1 MSPALV
7 VGPPLVAGL
16 VLAIVAQRRGWAPP
30 LWAALA
36 LGAVLRVIAMVWAA
50 QDPSQ
55 PYDFAWDFTMAA
67 DEVLAGRNPTTHM
80 REGGWHFLPFLAYVL
95 AGQRE
100 LGDLLGLSW
109 NASGRILPVLADL
122 ALIPLVAKLAGER
135 GALRGFQY
143 ACVPLGVMV
152 SGIHGQFPPLTL
164 VFGVAA
170 LVVARTGRG
179 HWAGVLIGMSVSCTN
194 WSVLLV
200 PGVLLALPGTRERLK
215 ALAWTAAVPGLW
227 LLSSAVFLDT
237 PVTGLVDLARAIM
250 STRPVVGDWGWTAVV
265 LGGEQTVSPA
275 LGRIGTIVLVAALL
289 AAAWWWRGA
298 DPVDLTLVL
307 LLVFLIFTYRLGAQ
321 YLMWPVPYL
330 LARVRRPTWPL
341 ISLLSLWAAA
351 GYLRFQPLTGLTW
364 YEFHRWWALSSLLI
378 IPFLVA
384 ALPPRPGADRDGGTP
399 GVARGGVDQRKP
411 GQVSS

>member
-36 LGAVLRVIAMVWAA
+36 TGAVLRVVVMLWAA

-55 PYDFAWDFTMAA
+55 PYDFANDFSGAA
-67 DEVLAGRNPTTHM
+67 DEILAGRNPTTHM

-95 AGQRE
+95 AGQKE

-109 NASGRILPVLADL
+109 NMSGRIVPVLADL

-143 ACVPLGVMV
+143 ACVPIGIMV
-152 SGIHGQFPPLTL
+152 SSIHGQFPPLTL

-170 LVVARTGRG
+170 LVVARSGRA
-179 HWAGVLIGMSVSCTN
+179 HWAGVLMGLSVACTN

-200 PGVLLALPGTRERLK
+200 PGVVLAVAGSRRLVV
-215 ALAWTAAVPGLW
+215 LFWTGAVPGLW

-237 PVTGLVDLARAIM
+237 PFTGLVDLAKAII
-250 STRPVVGDWGWTAVV
+250 STRPVVGDWGWTV
-265 LGGEQTVSPA
+265 LATGGSQAVSPS
-275 LGRIGTIVLVAALL
+275 LGRIGLIVLLAGLL
-289 AAAWWWRGA
+289 AAGWWWRKA

-307 LLVFLIFTYRLGAQ
+307 LLVFLILTYRLGAQ
-321 YLMWPVPYL
+321 YLVWPVPYL
-330 LARVRRPTWPL
+330 LAARAGRATWPAIAL
-341 ISLLSLWAAA
+341 TSAWAAA
-351 GYLRFQPLTGLTW
+351 GYLRLQPLTGLPW
-364 YEFHRWWALSSLLI
+364 GQFHSLWAYSS
-378 IPFLVA
+378 FLVIPVLIA
-384 ALPPRPGADRDGGTP
+384 ALPPRNADGPAPAPGELPA
-399 GVARGGVDQRKP
+399 AE
-411 GQVSS
+411 QVR